1 MRVLIDTNIL
11 IFRENHVAVPDNLQR
26 VLNVLHSAN
35 VQILVHP
42 LSVREIQRDRDEKR
56 KAIQLSKIK
65 TYAVLEDPPDPAC
78 DPDFAKVVGKA
89 RDEGEVVD
97 HCLLYC
103 VHRNAVDFLIS
114 EDKEIRRKSQRL
126 GISHR
131 VLGIGQ
137 SLDYL
142 GKQLRQP
149 RVTSP
154 PAMREV
160 PVYTLDIKDPIFDS
174 IKRQYP
180 DFEAWWTKISRE
192 ARKAWVYRG
201 KNARLG
207 AILIYKKENEAI
219 ASSPP
224 LPKRER
230 VKICT
235 FKVSEMGRKIG
246 ELFVKLS
253 VKYAVETHSDE
264 IYITTFP
271 SGAEQLVELIR
282 EFGFESVAEKN
293 GEQVHLKRLL
303 ADERPCSNIDISRLF
318 YPSYYDGPSVRKFIV
333 PILPEYH
340 NRLFTEYERRQP
352 RLTEY
357 AGELII
363 EGNTIKKAYL
373 CRSRVSR
380 MYAGDILVF
389 YRSKDEKALTSIGVV
404 ERARDVVGDA
414 ERIMRYVRNRTVY
427 SKAEIET
434 MAKKR
439 TKVILFKWHFHFPNP
454 LRLEYLLQK
463 DIVRRAPMSIVRVA
477 HEKYLEIKKAGGLD
491 ARFTVG

>member
-1 MRVLIDTNIL
+1 MRVLIDTNVFIS
-11 IFRENHVAVPDNLQR
+11 RENHAVVPDSLQR
-26 VLNVLHSAN
+26 LLSMLHSAN

-42 LSVREIQRDRDEKR
+42 LSVREIQRNRDEKR
-56 KAIQLSKIK
+56 KTIELSKIK
-65 TYAVLEDPPDPAC
+65 TYAVLEEPPDPAG
-78 DPDFAKVVGKA
+78 DAEYAKIVGKTH
-89 RDEGEVVD
+89 DEGEVVD
-97 HCLLYC
+97 HRLLYC

-114 EDKEIRRKSQRL
+114 EDKEIHRKSQRL

-131 VLGIGQ
+131 VLGIGE

-142 GKQLRQP
+142 GRKLREP
-149 RVTSP
+149 HVTSP
-154 PAMREV
+154 PAVREV
-160 PVYTLDIKDPIFDS
+160 PVYTLDINDPIFDS
-174 IKRQYP
+174 IKGQYP
-180 DFEAWWTKISRE
+180 DFEAWWAKISRE
-192 ARKAWVYRG
+192 GRKAWVYRG

-219 ASSPP
+219 ASNPP

-264 IYITTFP
+264 IYITIFP
-271 SGAEQLVELIR
+271 SGAEQLIELIR
-282 EFGFESVAEKN
+282 EFGFQRVAEKN
-293 GEQVHLKRLL
+293 GEQVHLKRLVP
-303 ADERPCSNIDISRLF
+303 DERPCSNIDISTLF

-352 RLTEY
+352 HLTEY
-357 AGELII
+357 TGELII

-373 CRSRVSR
+373 CRSRISR

-389 YRSKDEKALTSIGVV
+389 YRSKDEKALTSVGVV

-427 SKAEIET
+427 SKAEIEA
-434 MAKKR
+434 MAKKP
-439 TKVILFKWHFHFPNP
+439 TKVILFKWHFHFPDP

-463 DIVRRAPMSIVRVA
+463 GIVRQAPMSIVRVA
-477 HEKYLEIKKAGGLD
+477 QDKYLEIKKAGGLD